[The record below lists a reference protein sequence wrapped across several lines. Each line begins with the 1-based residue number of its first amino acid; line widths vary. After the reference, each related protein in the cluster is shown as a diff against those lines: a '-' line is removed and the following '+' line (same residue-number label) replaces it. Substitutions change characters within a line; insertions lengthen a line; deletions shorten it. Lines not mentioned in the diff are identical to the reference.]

1 MRDVGKMRKMGA
13 SNGWDW
19 MWELTRFVYLGD
31 PIPTHTSLLLA
42 LKKKKMLLVGKR
54 PRPSVMRRT
63 TSISGDMSM
72 DLEPHHEELLISHS
86 HHQGTHGGLTVPD
99 HTKTVSLIFP
109 STTNTNN
116 HNPLHT
122 AHAIHNTPH
131 FLLTCAL
138 CNCRLPPARDIY
150 MYRYLYIFCFFIS
163 S

>member
-1 MRDVGKMRKMGA
+1 
-13 SNGWDW
+13 
-19 MWELTRFVYLGD
+19 
-31 PIPTHTSLLLA
+31 
-42 LKKKKMLLVGKR
+42 MLLVGKR

-150 MYRYLYIFCFFIS
+150 MYRGDTAFCS
-163 S
+163 LECREQQMKQDRRVSPPYTATVKASTKSETAACT